1 MIAGGLDPNESG
13 KNILG
18 KVKKI
23 VFLLLENFATL

>member
-1 MIAGGLDPNESG
+1 MIAGELDPNESG
-13 KNILG
+13 KNILR